1 LSRSRNWAFML
12 VLASPGRNTYPLIER
27 TGKCSRLGAEL
38 APGSIVFSRSLLLY
52 FILFPDSALRHGTF
66 RLEMENLGESVP
78 EVVSVPIHSF
88 ARVVMMGADDSI
100 AFILPSTVSNLT
112 YR

>member
-1 LSRSRNWAFML
+1 MRVARL
-12 VLASPGRNTYPLIER
+12 VRPAL
-27 TGKCSRLGAEL
+27 
-38 APGSIVFSRSLLLY
+38 
-52 FILFPDSALRHGTF
+52 SALRDENLCIIRA
-66 RLEMENLGESVP
+66 RLEMEILGESVF